1 MFKVKLLI
9 FGGQLE
15 QKQVTAFPKQ
25 SFLMTLIKTVC
36 WATTYIFLAQKLFIV
51 SYYIRS
57 LRVRISNVHLF
68 FSCFVNV
75 GKKITLHTAPF
86 PISKMAYV
94 KKLKKIKWLNF
105 GRYYGDG

>member
-1 MFKVKLLI
+1 MIMKNNVMFKVKLLI

-75 GKKITLHTAPF
+75 GKKSHFTQLHF
-86 PISKMAYV
+86 
-94 KKLKKIKWLNF
+94 LFLKWLMLKN
-105 GRYYGDG
+105 